1 MKNCK
6 TTLTSAILLS
16 GIALA
21 HADNPLEEIIVTA
34 EHRDYSISQTATS
47 VSVVTASQLASQS
60 ALHVEDVMRRI
71 PNLNAA
77 SGASR
82 NRYFQIRGIGERSQ
96 YQEPINPSVGLLVDG
111 MDFSGMGLSAS
122 TLDIDQVEVL
132 RGPQGT
138 LHGANAIAGLIS
150 IQSSEPSHESAHH
163 IELGLGNYQSQ
174 SWKLTSTGPLQANL
188 NYRLALGGN
197 TSDGW
202 IKNATLGRADTNNID
217 EQQARLRLQWQ
228 ADGYQTDLGIMTV
241 DADNGFDAFSLDNT
255 RTTLSDEP
263 GRDRQKT
270 RAIWLRHQHEFGDY
284 QLNAQVSHSRSDT
297 EYSYDEDWSY
307 VGIAPDWEYSSFD
320 QYQRDHRG
328 QEIDIKLTRTTPNGA
343 WLVGVYSRDNDE
355 ELERNYTYLP
365 ALFGSRY
372 DTEYRAVYGQIDRDL
387 SASLQA
393 QLGLR
398 YENRE
403 ARYSD
408 SEALNNQSD
417 DDFIG
422 GKLAFLW
429 QVNDAHR
436 AYLSVSK
443 GYRAGGVNTNVLASI
458 PTAETPEQT
467 ALLRGQ
473 QVFDEETLWNVELGL
488 RSLWPELGLSWFN
501 TLFVMERDDQQVKG
515 SLVLPRQDGSTNF
528 IDYVNNAASG
538 SNTGLESELV
548 WRAGESLTATAA
560 LGLLWA
566 EFDNYINAD
575 GQNLSGRDQAQ
586 APRYQ
591 YALGL
596 DYQINPQWIFGA
608 TMEGRDDYYFSDRHE
623 AKARAIHLLNAR
635 VRYQGE
641 QWYVQA
647 WAKNLGDATV
657 TVRGFGSFGND
668 PRKFYVTEPYYQFGA
683 PRTFG
688 ITLGYEL

>member
-1 MKNCK
+1 MKHSSAVLM
-6 TTLTSAILLS
+6 TATLCINVT
-16 GIALA
+16 GVQ
-21 HADNPLEEIIVTA
+21 ADNPLEEIIVTA

-47 VSVVTASQLASQS
+47 VSVITASQLTQQS
-60 ALHVEDVMRRI
+60 AVHLEDVMRGI

-111 MDFSGMGLSAS
+111 MDFSGLGLSAS
-122 TLDIDQVEVL
+122 TLDIEQVEVL

-138 LHGANAIAGLIS
+138 LHGANAIAGLIA
-150 IQSSEPSHESAHH
+150 IQSAEPSHESAHQVE
-163 IELGLGNYQSQ
+163 IGLGNYQSQ
-174 SWKLTSTGPLQANL
+174 RWKLTSTGPLQPNL
-188 NYRLALGGN
+188 NYRLAVGGN
-197 TSDGW
+197 TSNGW
-202 IKNATLGRADTNNID
+202 VKNATLGRSNTNNID

-228 ADGYQTDLGIMTV
+228 ADNYQTDLGAMYIN
-241 DADNGFDAFSLDNT
+241 ADNGFDAFSLDNT

-263 GRDRQKT
+263 GSDRQKT
-270 RAIWLRHQHEFGDY
+270 RALWLRHQREFGNY
-284 QLNAQVSHSRSDT
+284 QLNAQISHSRSDT

-307 VGIAPDWEYSSFD
+307 VGIAPGWEYSSFD
-320 QYQRDHRG
+320 QYQREYRG
-328 QEIDIKLTRTTPNGA
+328 QEIDVKLSRTNANGA
-343 WLVGVYSRDNDE
+343 WLLGVYSRNNDE
-355 ELERNYTYLP
+355 ALDRNYTYLAAP
-365 ALFGSRY
+365 FASHY
-372 DTEYRAVYGQIDRDL
+372 DTEYRALYGQIDRDL
-387 SASLQA
+387 NDKVQA
-393 QLGLR
+393 QFGLR

-403 ARYSD
+403 ARYRD
-408 SEALNNQSD
+408 SETLNNQSD
-417 DDFIG
+417 DDFVG
-422 GKLAFLW
+422 GKLALLW
-429 QVNDAHR
+429 QVNDTHR

-467 ALLRGQ
+467 ALLQSQ
-473 QVFDEETLWNVELGL
+473 QVFDAETLWNAELGL
-488 RSLWPELGLSWFN
+488 RSIWPELGLSWFN

-528 IDYVNNAASG
+528 IDYVNNAANG

-548 WRAGESLTATAA
+548 WRADESLTVTAA
-560 LGLLWA
+560 LGILWA
-566 EFDNYINAD
+566 EFDSYINAD

-586 APRYQ
+586 APPYQ
-591 YALGL
+591 YAVGL
-596 DYQINPQWIFGA
+596 DYQINAQWTFGA
-608 TMEGRDDYYFSDRHE
+608 NLEGRGDYYFSDRHE
-623 AKARAIHLLNAR
+623 TKARALHLLNAQ
-635 VRYQGE
+635 VRYQSD
-641 QWYVQA
+641 QWYAQA

-688 ITLGYEL
+688 VTLGYEL